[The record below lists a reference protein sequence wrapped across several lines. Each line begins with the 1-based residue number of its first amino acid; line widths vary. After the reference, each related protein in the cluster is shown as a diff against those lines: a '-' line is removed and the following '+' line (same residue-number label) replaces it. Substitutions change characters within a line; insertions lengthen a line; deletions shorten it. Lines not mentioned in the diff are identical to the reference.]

1 MLKPYTYSIF
11 VLSENN
17 TFVQPTILVSGPI
30 SEHDFKMA
38 CERYFGG
45 FISFGVELD
54 CDSDNAID
62 IGL

>member
-1 MLKPYTYSIF
+1 MLEPNNYSIY
-11 VLSENN
+11 VLCEDN
-17 TFVQPTILVSGPI
+17 TFVQPTVLVSGAI
-30 SEHDFKMA
+30 SEHDFRMA

-54 CDSDNAID
+54 CGSDDVVD